1 MDGIDHLTG
10 TTLLSLGGVFEQDAR
25 LVVQKEVEEGL
36 GPFSICW
43 DVWSSGSKS
52 LLGGM
57 LYGILT
63 EVSFPLFW
71 RTIFSPPGNLF
82 SRAYWT
88 VMARG
93 AGCGCL

>member
-1 MDGIDHLTG
+1 MAQKVFSLWAVK
-10 TTLLSLGGVFEQDAR
+10 TLRPHRIGEDQLLIQWAELISGGRHRPPARHHVALLGGVLEQDAR

-57 LYGILT
+57 LY
-63 EVSFPLFW
+63 
-71 RTIFSPPGNLF
+71 
-82 SRAYWT
+82 
-88 VMARG
+88 
-93 AGCGCL
+93 